1 MLSITNEELEKCQES
16 ALENPTIMSAINF
29 TLLVKLLDIYI
40 DHRIKQDKV
49 IEGIL
54 RDIQAGMQQ
63 IADKKP

>member
-1 MLSITNEELEKCQES
+1 MLTITNGELEQCQGS

-40 DHRIKQDKV
+40 DHRIRQDKV

-54 RDIQAGMQQ
+54 KDISAGVQT
-63 IADKKP
+63 IAEKN